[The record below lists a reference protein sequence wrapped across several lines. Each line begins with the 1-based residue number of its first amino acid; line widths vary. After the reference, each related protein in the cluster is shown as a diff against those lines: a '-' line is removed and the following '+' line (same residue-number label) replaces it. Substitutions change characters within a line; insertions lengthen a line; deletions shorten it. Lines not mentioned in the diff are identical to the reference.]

1 MADQA
6 PSASAAGR
14 TDDEKMKG
22 ALAYVLGFITGI
34 IVLLIAGDD
43 KFLKFHAWQSIIGSI
58 AIGVVL
64 VIVDSILSISVIGAC
79 LAPLLS
85 LLVWLYFLY
94 AAYLV
99 YTGKDYQMPVVADFI
114 QKNFMK

>member
-6 PSASAAGR
+6 PSAAAAGR

-22 ALAYVLGFITGI
+22 AIAYVLGFITGI
-34 IVLLIAGDD
+34 IVLLIAGDN

-58 AIGVVL
+58 ALCIY
-64 VIVDSILSISVIGAC
+64 IIIIDIILSITVIGAC

-85 LLVWLYFLY
+85 LLYG
-94 AAYLV
+94 
-99 YTGKDYQMPVVADFI
+99 YTSCTGLTWYTLAKTSRCQSLRTSSRRHS
-114 QKNFMK
+114 

>member
-6 PSASAAGR
+6 PSAAAGR

-34 IVLLIAGDD
+34 IVLLIAGDN

-58 AIGVVL
+58 AIGIVL
-64 VIVDSILSISVIGAC
+64 IIVDTILSITLIGAC
-79 LAPLLS
+79 LAPLIS
-85 LLVWLYFLY
+85 LVVWLYFLY
-94 AAYLV
+94 AAYMV
-99 YTGKDYQMPVVADFI
+99 YTGKDYQMPMVADFV
-114 QKNFMK
+114 QKTFMK

>member
-1 MADQA
+1 MADQVS
-6 PSASAAGR
+6 SAAAGR

-22 ALAYVLGFITGI
+22 AIAYVLMFITGI
-34 IVLLIAGDD
+34 IVLVIAGDN
-43 KFLKFHAWQSIIGSI
+43 KFLKFHAWQSIVGGI
-58 AIGVVL
+58 ALCIIL
-64 VIVDSILSISVIGAC
+64 FIIDIILSITVIGAC

-99 YTGKDYQMPVVADFI
+99 YTGKDFKMPVVADFVE
-114 QKNFMK
+114 KNLMK